1 MCGGGGGDPAKEQ
14 QKYDQQRQ
22 AKVDATTAQIRD
34 LYNSKSREADIA
46 KYQADAQKLYMHTL
60 DQQSGEAA
68 RQLKFA
74 LARTGQTAGQV
85 AVDKG
90 ADMTKQ
96 YNEGVLKVQRAAGEA
111 AARLRQSDA
120 DSQQNLIQMAQ
131 NGMDMG
137 TANTLALQGIRTN
150 LLAANSSIAPSA
162 LGNAFSGLADTYQ
175 FSQEAKNYQRGY
187 EQAAAGGAG
196 AAPWMTSPQA
206 SNGNTSMPPWMLG
219 GGT

>member
-14 QKYDQQRQ
+14 HKYDVERQ
-22 AKVDATTAQIRD
+22 AKIDATTAQIRN
-34 LYNSKSREADIA
+34 LYNSPSREADIS
-46 KYQADAQKLYMHTL
+46 KYEGDAQKLYMRTL
-60 DQQSGEAA
+60 DQQSAEAS

-74 LARTGQTAGQV
+74 LARTGQSGGQV

-111 AARLRQSDA
+111 GARLRQSDA

-131 NGMDMG
+131 SGLDMG

-150 LLAANSSIAPSA
+150 LLAANSALAPSA
-162 LGNAFSGLADTYQ
+162 LGNAFSSLADTYQ

-196 AAPWMTSPQA
+196 AAPWMTAPSTA
-206 SNGNTSMPPWMLG
+206 NGNTSMPPWMLG